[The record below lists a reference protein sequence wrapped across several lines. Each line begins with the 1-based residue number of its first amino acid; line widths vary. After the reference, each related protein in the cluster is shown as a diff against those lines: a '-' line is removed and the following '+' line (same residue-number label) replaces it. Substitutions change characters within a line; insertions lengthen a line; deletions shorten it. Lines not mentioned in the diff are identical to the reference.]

1 MYSTEQPQN
10 SFLDT
15 KMDSSSI
22 DLSGS
27 KIFLVDDT
35 PANLKVLRQALEPEG
50 YSILIATNGEASLAP
65 CPPAA

>member
-1 MYSTEQPQN
+1 
-10 SFLDT
+10 
-15 KMDSSSI
+15 MDSSSI

-50 YSILIATNGEASLAP
+50 YSILIATNGDASLAP